1 MPEGSPEGNPSEGS
15 ALRKQLEET
24 LAANKALKET
34 LVGSTVANFKYVK
47 PEDLADV
54 APDQLASRAAEI
66 EQQRADEQNQLVR
79 QTLIDKGL
87 DEKQVEAI
95 LAGQAQEAKPA
106 QPQSQVASL
115 GRLQAPAP
123 GAPKDQSLYGPSK
136 LRAAF
141 AGQS

>member
-47 PEDLADV
+47 PDDLADV

-95 LAGQAQEAKPA
+95 LAGQAQAEPA

-123 GAPKDQSLYGPSK
+123 GAPKDQNLFGPSK

>member
-1 MPEGSPEGNPSEGS
+1 MPDGNPEGNPSDGS

-34 LVGSTVANFKYVK
+34 LVNSTVANFKYVK
-47 PEDLADV
+47 PEDLAEV
-54 APDQLASRAAEI
+54 APDQLSSRAAEI
-66 EQQRADEQNQLVR
+66 EQQRVIEQNELVK
-79 QTLIDKGL
+79 QTLIGKGL

-95 LAGQAQEAKPA
+95 LAGKTETFPQA
-106 QPQSQVASL
+106 QSQVASL

-123 GAPKDQSLYGPSK
+123 GNKPDPNLFGPSK

-141 AGQS
+141 AGQK